1 MVRRSSGGR
10 ERKRGRIAR
19 LGARARSRPWAV
31 LFIANFLPISATIY
45 ILWGYRSKTIIFL
58 PGSEAIV
65 PSLIVLVTLIVAMSL
80 VSWTA
85 APLLRGAVTA
95 VHKFVQR
102 QTTAIARGGV
112 LAFFVRFPALVGG
125 MLAYGVLI
133 VNVLLMGL
141 LLVGGSILLL
151 ISLAVFTLEVMKV
164 RG

>member
-1 MVRRSSGGR
+1 
-10 ERKRGRIAR
+10 
-19 LGARARSRPWAV
+19 V
-31 LFIANFLPISATIY
+31 LVIANFLPVSATIY
-45 ILWGYRSKTIIFL
+45 ILWGYRNKEIVFL

-65 PSLIVLVTLIVAMSL
+65 PSLTVLVMLIVAMSL

-95 VHKFVQR
+95 AHKFVQR
-102 QTTAIARGGV
+102 QTAAIARGGV

-125 MLAYGVLI
+125 MLVYGILI

-141 LLVGGSILLL
+141 LLVGGSVILL
-151 ISLAVFTLEVMKV
+151 ISLAVFAAEVMKV